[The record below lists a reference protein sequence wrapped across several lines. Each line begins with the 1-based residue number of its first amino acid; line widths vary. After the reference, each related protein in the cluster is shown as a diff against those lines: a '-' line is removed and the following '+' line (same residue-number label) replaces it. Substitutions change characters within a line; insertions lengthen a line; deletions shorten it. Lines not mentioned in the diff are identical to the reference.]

1 MTDSKSPCR
10 EGCFDLSSCTG
21 SSVLNRDC
29 RGCSALNDA
38 KDEVATGLHGN
49 LIMQRMKLN
58 SRVALVT
65 GKP

>member
-1 MTDSKSPCR
+1 ML
-10 EGCFDLSSCTG
+10 LSIQQSCTG
-21 SSVLNRDC
+21 SVLNRYC
-29 RGCSALNDA
+29 RGCSALKDA